1 VEPQTYINQK
11 VAGGNDIVFGEEHGS
26 ITSTFGLME
35 ETIRQNPGRVQAV
48 SVEFSPR
55 LQPLIDQVAAGTL
68 SAGDFTK
75 LSRISNSQEYME
87 IAGGLLADGR
97 ISPEVHDAI
106 IERSENTIQA
116 VLAGT
121 TDESYPPEQKALD
134 VEVYG
139 AMHSLITTATSKG
152 VPVIANDLGREGLLL
167 NSVGAMTVGDLI
179 ERMDDTAGGDLLG
192 SRADLSSSR
201 SILVQ
206 RGSYHVWDLTYQDI
220 PAVTNAGKGLD
231 DYLQDKGRS
240 VVVIGNYGSQ
250 DKLAGEVATL
260 NNNGISVADAS
271 DATILGGQLIERP
284 DLDLARR
291 SLAPPTGGPSGP

>member
-1 VEPQTYINQK
+1 MEPQTYINQK

-55 LQPLIDQVAAGTL
+55 LQPLIEQVAAGTL

-75 LSRISNSQEYME
+75 LSRISNSQEYMG
-87 IAGGLLADGR
+87 IAGELLADGR

-116 VLAGT
+116 VLSGT
-121 TDESYPPEQKALD
+121 TNESYPPELHAQD

-139 AMHSLITTATSKG
+139 ALYALIVAAESKD
-152 VPVIANDLGREGLLL
+152 VPVIANDLGREGILL
-167 NSVGAMTVGDLI
+167 NSVGAMTVADFI
-179 ERMDDTAGGDLLG
+179 ERMDDTADGDLLG
-192 SRADLSSSR
+192 ARVDLNSSQ

-206 RGSYHVWDLTYQDI
+206 RGAYHVWDITAQDD
-220 PAVTNAGKGLD
+220 PALTNAGKGMD
-231 DYLQDKGRS
+231 DYLQDRGRS
-240 VVVIGNYGSQ
+240 VFVIGHYGSQ
-250 DKLAGEVATL
+250 DILSAEVASM
-260 NNNGISVADAS
+260 NNNRISVADPS
-271 DATILGGQLIERP
+271 DVTIINGQLTERA

-291 SLAPPTGGPSGP
+291 DPTPPSGRLSGP